1 MIHRGEFSLK
11 DKYKVSDQEKAYRN
25 QAIEYDSGVFVAR
38 GCVGFILGIVLMLVP
53 AIIFPS
59 FPISFSITLFFVG
72 LIGLPYYMYSS
83 EKENIKKAT
92 DEANMEAQKAANE
105 RRVAL
110 KSSEFLSNAP
120 TTLIANSIKYNKD
133 LRKDAIKAKSYKEL
147 VQIEKEKNLSVL
159 YWNDENVEISLSDD
173 RLNIIELD
181 ALVKKIKAEIPIKQ
195 EDNIDK
201 RNNKGKKENKKSGV
215 HNDEEIDQL
224 RKLKVML
231 DENLI
236 TEEDYD
242 NKKKQLLNL

>member
-1 MIHRGEFSLK
+1 MK

-38 GCVGFILGIVLMLVP
+38 GCVGFILGTVLMLVP
-53 AIIFPS
+53 AIIFPNI
-59 FPISFSITLFFVG
+59 PIPFAIALFFVG
-72 LIGLPYYMYSS
+72 LIGLPYYMYST

-92 DEANMEAQKAANE
+92 EESEMEAQKAANE

-110 KSSEFLSNAP
+110 KSSEFFSNAP

-159 YWNDENVEISLSDD
+159 YWNDENVEISLSDE
-173 RLNIIELD
+173 RLNVIELD
-181 ALVKKIKAEIPIKQ
+181 ALVKKIKAEIPTK
-195 EDNIDK
+195 
-201 RNNKGKKENKKSGV
+201 KKENIEKPKRSNKINDI
-215 HNDEEIDQL
+215 HNNDEIDQL
-224 RKLKVML
+224 RKLKAML

-236 TEEDYD
+236 TDEDYE